1 MEPKAYE
8 SPKTM
13 RSETRTPF
21 YGRKGAGFE
30 QTSARAPRE
39 AQLFSRHREQAQ
51 NTHCGVET
59 KRTSKVFM
67 PRRKNRRRKIISN
80 DSENKDLPIPAIST
94 RIPYNRRV
102 KEHNNQALL
111 IHSLL
116 KQMMGFTTH
125 TRKRHIP
132 ALLNTTGRQDLSRP
146 RPQSQY
152 S

>member
-51 NTHCGVET
+51 NTHSGVDT

-67 PRRKNRRRKIISN
+67 PRRKNKRRKIISN
-80 DSENKDLPIPAIST
+80 DSENKNISLSQLSQLESHIIDELKN
-94 RIPYNRRV
+94 RII
-102 KEHNNQALL
+102 KL
-111 IHSLL
+111 SLYIL
-116 KQMMGFTTH
+116 Y
-125 TRKRHIP
+125 
-132 ALLNTTGRQDLSRP
+132 LSK
-146 RPQSQY
+146 
-152 S
+152 